1 MYLIFSNFLFNELQ
15 MEGLTV
21 DMNKVSCYDMI
32 EQYCV
37 DTMKQVNNL
46 QKQRYA

>member
-1 MYLIFSNFLFNELQ
+1 
-15 MEGLTV
+15 
-21 DMNKVSCYDMI
+21 MNKASCYDI

-37 DTMKQVNNL
+37 DTMKQLNNL